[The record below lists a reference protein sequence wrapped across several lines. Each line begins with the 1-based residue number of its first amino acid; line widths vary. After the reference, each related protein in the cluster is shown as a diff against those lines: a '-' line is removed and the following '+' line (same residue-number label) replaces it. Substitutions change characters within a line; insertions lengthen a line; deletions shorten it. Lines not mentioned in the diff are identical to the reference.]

1 VHRTDGRAAR
11 PTGTVAGPIPKVE
24 PILGVTPKVASRG
37 DCDYECQRGEAVDAA
52 VMNDPKPYGF
62 RHDLAV

>member
-1 VHRTDGRAAR
+1 
-11 PTGTVAGPIPKVE
+11 VAGPIPKVE